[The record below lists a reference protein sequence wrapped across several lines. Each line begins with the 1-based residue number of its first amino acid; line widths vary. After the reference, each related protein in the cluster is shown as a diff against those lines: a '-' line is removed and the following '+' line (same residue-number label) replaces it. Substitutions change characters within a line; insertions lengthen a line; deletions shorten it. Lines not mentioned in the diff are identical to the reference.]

1 MHQLLNTPESLGA
14 PTVMHAHAWRRHTET
29 SPQDPPATTCPSLHV
44 ELMVQGPMRSAPS
57 LKVDR
62 TINASEP
69 IAPHY
74 NPVSTNGAITG
85 KVIRLPVRHP
95 PDAKNPCRV
104 PTVMPAGGDSS
115 SHTAIRIGIT
125 ESYMPTPPPPP
136 PNLT

>member
-14 PTVMHAHAWRRHTET
+14 PTVMHAHAWRCHTET

-44 ELMVQGPMRSAPS
+44 ELMVQGPMGSAPS

-62 TINASEP
+62 TINASEL

-85 KVIRLPVRHP
+85 EIIRLPARHS
-95 PDAKNPCRV
+95 PDAKRPCRV

-115 SHTAIRIGIT
+115 SHTAIRIRVIHA
-125 ESYMPTPPPPP
+125 PPPP